1 MPEPGA
7 EKMQFPGSEMPPI
20 NTDKKKMGDI
30 EKTKRLVGMPDGT
43 VELVDSIEDE
53 IKKKKERID
62 A

>member
-1 MPEPGA
+1 
-7 EKMQFPGSEMPPI
+7 MQFPGSEMPPI